1 MVGTVLGFAVLV
13 VVFIAAMHGTMWAI
27 DAVANRVVDAEEQA
41 RKPANTGR
49 VYIGYAADGTRL
61 VESSDYRT
69 VCRTIW
75 AECGKPG
82 ACITSYYFFD
92 GRRYGKGEYIIR

>member
-1 MVGTVLGFAVLV
+1 MVGTVLGFALLV

-27 DAVANRVVDAEEQA
+27 DAVANRVVGAEVQA

-49 VYIGYAADGTRL
+49 VYIGRAADGRL
-61 VESSDYRT
+61 IAESRDYRT
-69 VCRTIW
+69 VCRAIW

-82 ACITSYYFFD
+82 ASIVSYYTFD
-92 GRRYGKGEYIIR
+92 GRRHYKGEYCIG